1 MVNHTHAE
9 PGNTFHES
17 RTAQVGIRLQL
28 QLDEGRTRAHS
39 EHIEI
44 LERIR
49 KKDKRG
55 AIKLLRQH
63 ILVTGEKLIS
73 SLSTLSSLRE
83 N

>member
-1 MVNHTHAE
+1 M
-9 PGNTFHES
+9 
-17 RTAQVGIRLQL
+17 
-28 QLDEGRTRAHS
+28 DEGRTRAHS

-55 AIKLLRQH
+55 AIKVLRQH

-73 SLSTLSSLRE
+73 SLSTLSFLRA